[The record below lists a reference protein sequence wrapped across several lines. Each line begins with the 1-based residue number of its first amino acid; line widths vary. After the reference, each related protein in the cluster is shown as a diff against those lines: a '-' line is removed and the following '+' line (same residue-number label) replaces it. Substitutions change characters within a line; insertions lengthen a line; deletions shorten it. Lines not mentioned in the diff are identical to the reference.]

1 MSAQPA
7 NGPWTVARLIGWTRE
22 FFEKHQVESP
32 RLCAEILLAH
42 AMKCR
47 RLELYTRFEH
57 VPGEDVLAA
66 YRTSVKEAAGGKPIA
81 YLTGTR
87 DFFSLTFEVTPDV
100 LVPRPET
107 EILVERVVHLARAAA
122 PPAERQADPLADRP
136 ADGEPAAGP
145 QVETSAPVATVAV
158 SAPPPL
164 KIADLGTGSGC
175 IAVALAKNLPG
186 VRICAS
192 DISAAA
198 LAVAR
203 RNADRNGVADRI
215 EFRPGDLVA
224 PWEDVEPFDVI
235 VCNPPYIGTR
245 EAGGLP
251 KNVRD
256 FEPHAAL
263 FAGEDGLAILRRL
276 AAECGPRLRPGGH
289 LLMEVAYNQASVV
302 KQLLT
307 AAGWVDIQTYRDD
320 QRYERVVH
328 ARRA

>member
-57 VPGEDVLAA
+57 VPGADVLAA
-66 YRTSVKEAAGGKPIA
+66 YRSSVKEAAGGKPIA

-87 DFFSLTFEVTPDV
+87 EFFSLTFEVTPDV

-107 EILVERVVHLARAAA
+107 EILVERVVHLARAIASPVETQA
-122 PPAERQADPLADRP
+122 GLLTERPAEP
-136 ADGEPAAGP
+136 
-145 QVETSAPVATVAV
+145 
-158 SAPPPL
+158 APPPGAEMESSGPVASVAVAASPPVR
-164 KIADLGTGSGC
+164 IADIGTGSGC
-175 IAVALAKNLPG
+175 IAVALAKNLPAA
-186 VRICAS
+186 RICAS
-192 DISAAA
+192 DLSEAA
-198 LAVAR
+198 LAVAC
-203 RNADRNGVADRI
+203 RNAERNGVADRI
-215 EFRPGDLVA
+215 EFRRGDLVA
-224 PWEDVEPFDVI
+224 PWEDVEPFDMI
-235 VCNPPYIGTR
+235 VSNPPYIGTR
-245 EAGGLP
+245 EAAGLP
-251 KNVRD
+251 RNVRD

-263 FAGEDGLAILRRL
+263 FAGEDGLTILRRL

-289 LLMEVAYNQASVV
+289 LLVEVAYNQGSVV
-302 KQLLT
+302 KQLLG